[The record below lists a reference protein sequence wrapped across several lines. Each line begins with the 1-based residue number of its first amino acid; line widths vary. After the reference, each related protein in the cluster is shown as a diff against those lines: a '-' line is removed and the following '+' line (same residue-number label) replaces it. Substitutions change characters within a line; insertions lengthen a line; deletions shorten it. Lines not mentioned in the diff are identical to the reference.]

1 LIFILLAPVENS
13 QAMSLLLDL
22 QASPKTTDSS
32 CGLSS
37 TRLVCD

>member
-22 QASPKTTDSS
+22 QAIALIQLTA
-32 CGLSS
+32 
-37 TRLVCD
+37 LVALVQQD